1 MRAYEETKYPDLF
14 KKTYWGSFIIDNIS
28 NITNDILNNRN
39 KFIEEF
45 NIIKRNKL
53 PQYIDKLIEEYR
65 KDLYLDHI
73 ECYKTSNN
81 NYIIVSSPYG
91 DIHKDNYINRG
102 WIEYDK
108 LYTKDA
114 CTYIITIP
122 MRK

>member
-1 MRAYEETKYPDLF
+1 MQAYKATNYPNIF
-14 KKTYWGSFIIDNIS
+14 KKYYWGAFIIDNQS
-28 NITNDILNNRN
+28 GITNDILNNRN

-45 NIIKRNKL
+45 NIIKYNKL
-53 PQYIDKLIEEYR
+53 PQYINRIIEAYR
-65 KDLYLDHI
+65 QNMYLDHV
-73 ECYKTSNN
+73 ECYKSSNN